1 MVVFVVKKLQNRI
14 LLLRLLLVS
23 ISNWKRIE

>member
-23 ISNWKRIE
+23 IGNWKRIE